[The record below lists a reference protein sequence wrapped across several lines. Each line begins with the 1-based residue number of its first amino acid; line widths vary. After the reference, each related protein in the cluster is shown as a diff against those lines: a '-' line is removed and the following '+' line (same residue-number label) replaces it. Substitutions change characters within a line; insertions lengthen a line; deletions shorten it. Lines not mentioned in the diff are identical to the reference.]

1 MSPTRSFFRR
11 LSPFALALAAVAF
24 TGCGATEKE
33 KKDPEFHTSGS
44 PEADQRAEENVAKIQ
59 QLRGEGMNQT
69 DTHRSLYD
77 RLGGDEGLKTI
88 TSDWI
93 DRAIAD
99 PSVNWKR
106 LGVKSGGVLGVGAKD
121 ASWTPTPATIEEMK
135 KHIVQFFALKSGGP
149 AHYDGRDM
157 KASHEKMAITSDQF
171 EAAVGDLKASL
182 DAHKVQ
188 TQEQKEL
195 MAIVETTRP
204 QIVAE

>member
-1 MSPTRSFFRR
+1 MPHVRH
-11 LSPFALALAAVAF
+11 LAALLLTASALLLV
-24 TGCGATEKE
+24 GCGASEKE
-33 KKDPEFHTSGS
+33 RKDPEYHTSGS

-69 DTHRSLYD
+69 DTHRSLYE
-77 RLGGDEGLKTI
+77 RLGGEDGLKAI
-88 TSDWI
+88 VSDWV

-106 LGVKSGGVLGVGAKD
+106 QGVKSGGVLGVGAKD
-121 ASWTPTPATIEEMK
+121 VSWNPTPAKIDEMK
-135 KHIVQFFALKSGGP
+135 KHIVQFFSLKSGGP

-157 KASHEKMAITSDQF
+157 QSSHANMKITVAQF

-195 MAIVETTRP
+195 LAIVETTRP
-204 QIVAE
+204 QIVTEE

>member
-1 MSPTRSFFRR
+1 MQHART
-11 LSPFALALAAVAF
+11 FAAGLIVSSALLFA
-24 TGCGATEKE
+24 GCGATEKE

-44 PEADQRAEENVAKIQ
+44 AEADQRAEENVAKIQ

-69 DTHRSLYD
+69 DTHRSLFE
-77 RLGGDEGLKTI
+77 RMGGQEGLQTI
-88 TSDWI
+88 VSDWV

-121 ASWTPTPATIEEMK
+121 VAWNPTQAKIDEMK

-157 KASHEKMAITSDQF
+157 KASHTGMKITNDQF

-188 TQEQKEL
+188 TQEQKEIL
-195 MAIVETTRP
+195 AIVETTRP
-204 QIVAE
+204 QIVEE